1 MQTSKSMCLISCAG
15 LLVAIPLHVFFIH
28 AIMTQKCISLPAVA
42 GFSAT
47 NTLPCC
53 VLNVPL
59 LLSKARR
66 VYPMLLY
73 RHPLPLPRK
82 KHNHCLNALV
92 LLVIGMSAVL
102 SHCALLI
109 QKMQGIARQQCVN
122 FCDRRMRVTCP
133 ATNSLLSLVRWYPL
147 LWPNIYCPVTC
158 IYNDIC
164 VFLHVQSSLSQ
175 HTMLGFASFT
185 QTSLKLSVCSRVRT
199 FVP

>member
-1 MQTSKSMCLISCAG
+1 MQTSKSMCLTSCAG
-15 LLVAIPLHVFFIH
+15 LLVVIPLHVFFIRV
-28 AIMTQKCISLPAVA
+28 IMIQKCISLLAVA
-42 GFSAT
+42 GFLAT

-66 VYPMLLY
+66 VYPMLLC
-73 RHPLPLPRK
+73 RHPRLLRQK
-82 KHNHCLNALV
+82 KHSHCLNALV
-92 LLVIGMSAVL
+92 LLVIGISAVL

-122 FCDRRMRVTCP
+122 FCDRRMRVTFP
-133 ATNSLLSLVRWYPL
+133 AINSLFSSVRWYPL
-147 LWPNIYCPVTC
+147 LWPNICCPVNC

-164 VFLHVQSSLSQ
+164 LFLHVQSSLSQ
-175 HTMLGFASFT
+175 HAMLGFASFT
-185 QTSLKLSVCSRVRT
+185 QTSLESSVCSHILT